1 MNNNNQRN
9 NNQSSA
15 SITFALSDTCQA
27 AVYQRIKKLMQE
39 FDSLMI
45 SLIIAG

>member
-15 SITFALSDTCQA
+15 SITFVLSDTCQA
-27 AVYQRIKKLMQE
+27 AVYQYINKLMQK
-39 FDSLMI
+39 FDSLMV
-45 SLIIAG
+45 SLIIAR